1 MIGAIFRGCLQGNAR
16 ATVYWTLAIS
26 FFGFY
31 AVAIAPDY
39 EGVRQYATLLESF
52 GPISTLLGVSA
63 EVLSSSSGFVTF
75 IYLDYSFLYYSFFAV
90 IAAISISAGE
100 EEHGILDWQLS
111 LPVPRIR
118 FLWERTFAFLVI
130 FAIVSFVSGGVT
142 WFSSF
147 LNANV
152 SLDFW
157 TILSASLNFLPTLM
171 LVFAVTLW
179 ISVVVRRR
187 NAAIMLAG
195 FFVVA
200 SYFLNGLGD
209 LVGGDAGAFLRG
221 ISYFHHYQRGSVL
234 IDGLNPAN
242 MLSIAAVAALCL
254 ALASLAFQRRD
265 IGI

>member
-1 MIGAIFRGCLQGNAR
+1 MIGSIFRGCLSGNTR
-16 ATVYWTLAIS
+16 ATIYWSMAIS

-31 AVAIAPDY
+31 AVTIAPDY
-39 EGVRQYATLLESF
+39 EGVQQYATLLDSF
-52 GPISTLLGVSA
+52 GPASTLLGVSP

-90 IAAISISAGE
+90 IAAISVSAGE

-130 FAIVSFVSGGVT
+130 FAMVSFVSGGVT

-147 LNANV
+147 LNENV

-187 NAAIMLAG
+187 NTAILLAG

-200 SYFLNGLGD
+200 SYFLNGLGE
-209 LVGGDAGAFLRG
+209 LTGGAMGAFLQG
-221 ISYFHHYQRGSVL
+221 ISYFHHYQQGSVL
-234 IDGLNPAN
+234 INGLNAEN

-254 ALASLAFQRRD
+254 TLASLAFQRRD